1 MVIKYKLG
9 FDNESDDYAY
19 LISQIL
25 QNTDS
30 NVIKTDSEIIIF
42 MQGGEESIKA
52 SFALLGEELPL
63 SLYLSGQSVEEA
75 AFMPPNRQPLKEATY
90 LAMYPRTMRELI
102 DSQSKTYFEIGG
114 DVSVNSKQ
122 INGADS
128 LKSALSECVCKLKE
142 GGRVLLK
149 NESGAT
155 LLSCKPRDG
164 VLLTNLKEQ
173 TLKEFDISVDE
184 ALTLSAM
191 ERPFVIK
198 SGERMKIVFFAN
210 DALTLLLCKTAM
222 DEGIDALYI
231 DVAGDADMVIE
242 YTGIKK
248 DAPKRSGV
256 YFCKNDRFFVNFDFT
271 PEALT
276 NGEDS
281 LFFDMSISNSFG
293 VYAIKSGIGVKKI
306 AGASFF
312 TADIF
317 ESIKAEF
324 DFGAKLA
331 ENFESSFNER
341 ALELKKIC
349 FENKSDIENF
359 FDAAQAAIGATS
371 FADML
376 KKADN
381 ADVQGG
387 VKLDF
392 ALTKNENNV
401 ALNLKKCF
409 ASLLSFK
416 LGGVDD
422 ETLAYSVFE
431 SAIDFLIHG
440 IDEAKRSFEVKK
452 LHIGG
457 EFLLSSVFVE
467 KLKAKIKNVDI
478 DMALNSL
485 PADIK
490 SVYEIAR

>member
-1 MVIKYKLG
+1 LVIKYKLG
-9 FDNESDDYAY
+9 FDNEGDDYAY

-25 QNTDS
+25 LNTDS

-42 MQGGEESIKA
+42 IQGDEESIKA

-75 AFMPPNRQPLKEATY
+75 AFMPPNRQPLKEASY
-90 LAMYPRTMRELI
+90 LAMYPRLTRELI
-102 DSQSKTYFEIGG
+102 DPQSKTYFEIGG
-114 DVSVNSKQ
+114 AISVDSRR
-122 INGADS
+122 INCADS
-128 LKSALSECVCKLKE
+128 LKSALFECVCKLKE
-142 GGRVLLK
+142 GGAVLLK
-149 NESGAT
+149 NESGST
-155 LLSCKPRDG
+155 FLSCKPHEG

-198 SGERMKIVFFAN
+198 IGENMKLVFFAN
-210 DALTLLLCKTAM
+210 DALTLLLCKIAM
-222 DEGIDALYI
+222 DEGIDALY
-231 DVAGDADMVIE
+231 VAPAAKADMTIE
-242 YTGIKK
+242 YSGIKK

-256 YFCKNDRFFVNFDFT
+256 YFCKNDRFFVNFNFT
-271 PEALT
+271 PESLI
-276 NGEDS
+276 NKEDS
-281 LFFDMSISNSFG
+281 LFFDMSVSEKFG
-293 VYAIKSGIGVKKI
+293 VYAIKGGTGVKKI

-312 TADIF
+312 DTDILD
-317 ESIKAEF
+317 SIKKEF

-331 ENFESSFNER
+331 ANFENAFGER

-349 FENKSDIENF
+349 FEGKSDIENF
-359 FDAAQAAIGATS
+359 LDAAQAAIGAVS
-371 FADML
+371 FTDML

-392 ALTKNENNV
+392 VLVKNENNV

-409 ASLLSFK
+409 VSLLSFK

-422 ETLAYSVFE
+422 ETLAYSIFE
-431 SAIDFLIHG
+431 SVMDFLIHG
-440 IDEAKRSFEVKK
+440 IDEAKKSFEIKK
-452 LHIGG
+452 LCVGG
-457 EFLLSSVFVE
+457 EFLFSSVFVE

-490 SVYEIAR
+490 GVYEIAR